1 MEEKESKSLIA
12 PTLFAF
18 LKQSQTENLKFG
30 HYPREVEEFRSKV
43 SFGQGARARVPWI
56 SITATGIST
65 SNGYY
70 PVYLYYREE
79 HALVLAFGLSETFEY
94 AETWPEEITSRFEKI
109 EEVFEN
115 PPRDGKSWLFRN
127 YSVTVSGQETRLSL
141 DGKRVTE
148 SDLDADLQ
156 EILDVYRT
164 CLDKGVK
171 DESSTISKGLFYME
185 QQLEDFIIENWDSTS
200 LGKQYE
206 LIYDEGSLKSQQFIT
221 PVGRID
227 ILAKDKV
234 SGSFVV
240 IELKRNQTSDDTVG
254 QVTRYMGWVKKELGD
269 DGVKGVIIA
278 GKYDQRLDY
287 ARVMMPE
294 LDVFIYEVQFE
305 LKEYGQ

>member
-1 MEEKESKSLIA
+1 MTHSLIA
-12 PTLFAF
+12 PTLFDF
-18 LKQSQTENLKFG
+18 LKQAQTDNLKFG
-30 HYPREVEEFRSKV
+30 HYPQEIEEFRSKV

-79 HALVLAFGLSETFEY
+79 NSLVLAFGISETNEY
-94 AETWPEEITSRFEKI
+94 AETWLEETTSRFQRI
-109 EEVFEN
+109 EEVFER
-115 PPRDGKSWLFRN
+115 PPRYGRSWVFKN
-127 YSVTVSGQETRLSL
+127 YTVTVSPEAVNLSL
-141 DGKRVTE
+141 DGRQVSE
-148 SDLDADLQ
+148 ADLEADLQ
-156 EILDVYRT
+156 EILEIYRLS
-164 CLDKGVK
+164 LDKGVK

-200 LGKQYE
+200 LGKQCDLLFE
-206 LIYDEGSLKSQQFIT
+206 EGSLKSQQYNT

-227 ILAKDKV
+227 ILARDKA
-234 SGSFVV
+234 SGSYVV

-254 QVTRYMGWVKKELGD
+254 QVTRYMGWVKKALGD

-287 ARVMMPE
+287 ARVMLPE
-294 LDVFIYEVQFE
+294 LDVYIYEVQFS
-305 LKEYGQ
+305 LKEYGE